1 MDSEKNKSYIKNKG
15 ETLNSVVS
23 GAMCF
28 LTTEKKNIS
37 IRRTDLSGL
46 TLEDH
51 NLLKD
56 GNLWKD
62 LWIIKELKIE

>member
-15 ETLNSVVS
+15 EALNSVVS